1 MDFWS
6 LTHTCVCVMQSDY
19 TFRTNKFLLPFIC
32 STLMFFAAV
41 FILFFHG
48 RVIHFLFTFAYFFY
62 LIWHY
67 STIRKKVD
75 KFLFVCLRI
84 NLGCRAIRCGIP
96 RPRQRQIR
104 SQRGRP
110 SRRAPVGAGG
120 RARSGPARPLGGD
133 SPRVGRRR
141 ATRGSC
147 GWWSRQIRLGSRAH
161 DCRWISRDRRPQ
173 VDLPRVLRQTPL
185 ALCVASNLVAQFFCC
200 IFVSLFLFCI
210 MKIRISST
218 INHMIN
224 YYFAPLIS
232 TI

>member
-1 MDFWS
+1 MFY
-6 LTHTCVCVMQSDY
+6 LNVFCCCVHS
-19 TFRTNKFLLPFIC
+19 FLPWKSNSFPFYFCI
-32 STLMFFAAV
+32 
-41 FILFFHG
+41 
-48 RVIHFLFTFAYFFY
+48 FFY

-67 STIRKKVD
+67 STITKKVD

-104 SQRGRP
+104 SPRGRP

-120 RARSGPARPLGGD
+120 RARSGPARPLDGD
-133 SPRVGRRR
+133 SPCVGRRR

-147 GWWSRQIRLGSRAH
+147 GWWSTQIRLGSRAH

-185 ALCVASNLVAQFFCC
+185 ALSVASNHIAQFF
-200 IFVSLFLFCI
+200 FATFLLAF
-210 MKIRISST
+210 SFYAS
-218 INHMIN
+218 
-224 YYFAPLIS
+224 
-232 TI
+232 